1 MKVFDVIKDIRVTFP
16 FFVIFIAA
24 FMGFLQYKGKLKR
37 FFHFGPITQTEQI
50 EVVKKDTN
58 GIVIKDK
65 NGFEIKEKI
74 KNPDFDEDLGEAVEM
89 FGIKMN
95 TWENVGM
102 MMGISFTVSLVTSM
116 YGNSYWYN
124 VTRHLDQE
132 SLGLKVPYSKTFVT
146 VLEVL
151 NPYLWMLSDM
161 IEWNLKMSQLQFWLP
176 NQVASSLLD
185 VPLSLEKISKK
196 KFM

>member
-1 MKVFDVIKDIRVTFP
+1 MKDIRITLP

-37 FFHFGPITQTEQI
+37 FFHFGPITQTEHI
-50 EVVKKDTN
+50 EVIKKDSN
-58 GIVIKDK
+58 G
-65 NGFEIKEKI
+65 NEIKEKI
-74 KNPDFDEDLGEAVEM
+74 KNPDFDDDLGEAVEM

-95 TWENVGM
+95 SWENVYM

-146 VLEVL
+146 SLEVL

-185 VPLSLEKISKK
+185 IPLSLEKISKK

>member
-1 MKVFDVIKDIRVTFP
+1 
-16 FFVIFIAA
+16 
-24 FMGFLQYKGKLKR
+24 MGFLQYKGKLKR
-37 FFHFGPITQTEQI
+37 FIHFGPITQTEEI
-50 EVVKKDTN
+50 EIVKKDNN
-58 GIVIKDK
+58 GNDMKDS
-65 NGFEIKEKI
+65 NGNMLKEKR
-74 KNPDFDEDLGEAVEM
+74 KNPDFDYDLGEAVEM

-95 TWENVGM
+95 SWENVFV

-124 VTRHLDQE
+124 VSRHLDQE
-132 SLGLKVPYSKTFVT
+132 SLGLNIPYSKTLVT
-146 VLEVL
+146 GLEVL

-196 KFM
+196 KFT